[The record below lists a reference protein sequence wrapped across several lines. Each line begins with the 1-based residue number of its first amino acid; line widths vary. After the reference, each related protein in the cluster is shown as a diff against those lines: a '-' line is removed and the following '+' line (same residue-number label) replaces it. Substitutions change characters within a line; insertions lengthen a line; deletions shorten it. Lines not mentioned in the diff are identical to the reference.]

1 MPPPATVFHLTDL
14 LPMVNSVKN
23 QLFPW
28 RKSPLASELREEP
41 ESPGRSQ
48 FLRGWLTE
56 EETREVV
63 ARCQQDEISLHGV
76 ILAAGLQA
84 MARICRHNSSQQ
96 VVTLR
101 ASILTNLRQF
111 CSPPPPKHGV
121 LSAPYEENFSVAET
135 RESEEFWQLAQT
147 ITMSHNTARSSR
159 AAVRT
164 VRHYG
169 NLLAGGETLTAFN
182 NVETSRR
189 VSAEMSCAVHG
200 DLGESVTVSQ
210 CHSVSE
216 INTCLPGNIFRRESQ
231 TSPYESWTGQPLQV
245 KLEDV
250 FPMVAAQNLG
260 SPVSH
265 TAHIYQGRLNYILG
279 YFTTYIDTNLALRV
293 RDETINILRMAVMEL

>member
-1 MPPPATVFHLTDL
+1 MKHFSSVFSSVENLLPPPATVFHLTDL
-14 LPMVNSVKN
+14 LPMVSSVKK
-23 QLFPW
+23 QLFPG
-28 RKSPLASELREEP
+28 RRSPLDPELREVP

-56 EETREVV
+56 EETREVL

-84 MARICRHNSSQQ
+84 LARICRHNTGQQ

-135 RESEEFWQLAQT
+135 TESEEFWQLAQT

-159 AAVRT
+159 AAVRS

-200 DLGESVTVSQ
+200 DLGESDTVTVPAQSQ
-210 CHSVSE
+210 SLKYFISR
-216 INTCLPGNIFRRESQ
+216 PQ
-231 TSPYESWTGQPLQV
+231 SPS
-245 KLEDV
+245 
-250 FPMVAAQNLG
+250 
-260 SPVSH
+260 
-265 TAHIYQGRLNYILG
+265 
-279 YFTTYIDTNLALRV
+279 
-293 RDETINILRMAVMEL
+293 